1 MNKYLRGFIAG
12 SMMGIAAGILFM
24 PNRNGEVKKKVFGNG
39 KNIVGSAAQMMAD
52 MITDMKHNK

>member
-39 KNIVGSAAQMMAD
+39 KNIVGSARR
-52 MITDMKHNK
+52 